1 MKETIMKKYR
11 LLNRIMDRISENHT
25 GAYAAQSAFFIVLS
39 MIPFIM
45 LLLALVQYT
54 PVTKADVIRA
64 VTHVLPKTIYPMIV
78 SIVNQ
83 VYNQS
88 QAMISLTGLVAIW
101 SAGRGVLAMS
111 AGLNSVYGSKET
123 RNYIYLRL
131 RAAFY
136 TVLFIIAIVLS
147 LVILGFGDRLSI
159 FIVNHYPFMKG
170 IIDLIINIRAV
181 ASIVVLTVFSM
192 TIYHFLPNKK
202 TKFIRQFLFSICQY
216 FYRIF
221 YDVWKYDDNHA
232 DHALAVCMYVYY
244 AAWRRSKRD
253 AGRRF
258 FHIYVG
264 RWQIQW
270 KKADTFVKL
279 FWRRMIWEGYI
290 YVLYL

>member
-11 LLNRIMDRISENHT
+11 LLNRIMNRISENHT

-202 TKFIRQFLFSICQY
+202 TRFIRQFPGAFLTAIGWAAVYIFSAY
-216 FYRIF
+216 VNIF
-221 YDVWKYDDNHA
+221 TGFSTMYGSMTTIMLIMLWLYA
-232 DHALAVCMYVYY
+232 CMYIMLLGGEVNEML
-244 AAWRRSKRD
+244 AED
-253 AGRRF
+253 F
-258 FHIYVG
+258 FTSV
-264 RWQIQW
+264 
-270 KKADTFVKL
+270 
-279 FWRRMIWEGYI
+279 
-290 YVLYL
+290 

>member
-11 LLNRIMDRISENHT
+11 LLNRIMNRISENHT

-181 ASIVVLTVFSM
+181 ASIVVLYIMLLGGEVNEM
-192 TIYHFLPNKK
+192 
-202 TKFIRQFLFSICQY
+202 
-216 FYRIF
+216 
-221 YDVWKYDDNHA
+221 
-232 DHALAVCMYVYY
+232 LAE
-244 AAWRRSKRD
+244 D
-253 AGRRF
+253 F
-258 FHIYVG
+258 FTSV
-264 RWQIQW
+264 
-270 KKADTFVKL
+270 
-279 FWRRMIWEGYI
+279 
-290 YVLYL
+290 

>member
-136 TVLFIIAIVLS
+136 TVLIIAIVLS

-202 TKFIRQFLFSICQY
+202 TKFIRQFPGAFLTAIGWAAASYIFSAY
-216 FYRIF
+216 VNIF
-221 YDVWKYDDNHA
+221 TGFSTMYGSMTTIMLIMLWLYA
-232 DHALAVCMYVYY
+232 CMYIMLLGGEVNEML
-244 AAWRRSKRD
+244 AED
-253 AGRRF
+253 F
-258 FHIYVG
+258 F
-264 RWQIQW
+264 
-270 KKADTFVKL
+270 TS
-279 FWRRMIWEGYI
+279 M
-290 YVLYL
+290 

>member
-202 TKFIRQFLFSICQY
+202 TKFIRQFPGAFLTAIGWAAASYIFSAY
-216 FYRIF
+216 VNIF
-221 YDVWKYDDNHA
+221 TGFSTMYGSMTTIMLIMLWLYA
-232 DHALAVCMYVYY
+232 CMYIMLL
-244 AAWRRSKRD
+244 
-253 AGRRF
+253 G
-258 FHIYVG
+258 G
-264 RWQIQW
+264 
-270 KKADTFVKL
+270 
-279 FWRRMIWEGYI
+279 
-290 YVLYL
+290 

>member
-111 AGLNSVYGSKET
+111 AG
-123 RNYIYLRL
+123 
-131 RAAFY
+131 A
-136 TVLFIIAIVLS
+136 
-147 LVILGFGDRLSI
+147 
-159 FIVNHYPFMKG
+159 
-170 IIDLIINIRAV
+170 
-181 ASIVVLTVFSM
+181 
-192 TIYHFLPNKK
+192 
-202 TKFIRQFLFSICQY
+202 
-216 FYRIF
+216 
-221 YDVWKYDDNHA
+221 
-232 DHALAVCMYVYY
+232 
-244 AAWRRSKRD
+244 
-253 AGRRF
+253 
-258 FHIYVG
+258 
-264 RWQIQW
+264 
-270 KKADTFVKL
+270 
-279 FWRRMIWEGYI
+279 
-290 YVLYL
+290 

>member
-1 MKETIMKKYR
+1 
-11 LLNRIMDRISENHT
+11 
-25 GAYAAQSAFFIVLS
+25 

-136 TVLFIIAIVLS
+136 ISTIYYLRSYFPLLYLA
-147 LVILGFGDRLSI
+147 FGDRLSI

-202 TKFIRQFLFSICQY
+202 TKFVRQFPGAFLTAIGWAAASYIFSAY
-216 FYRIF
+216 VNIF
-221 YDVWKYDDNHA
+221 TGFSTMYGSMTTIMLIMLWLYA
-232 DHALAVCMYVYY
+232 CMYIMLLGGEVNEML
-244 AAWRRSKRD
+244 AED
-253 AGRRF
+253 F
-258 FHIYVG
+258 F
-264 RWQIQW
+264 
-270 KKADTFVKL
+270 TS
-279 FWRRMIWEGYI
+279 M
-290 YVLYL
+290 

>member
-202 TKFIRQFLFSICQY
+202 TKFIRQFPGAFLTAVGWAAASYIFSAY
-216 FYRIF
+216 VNIF
-221 YDVWKYDDNHA
+221 TGFSTMYGSMTTIMLIMLWLYA
-232 DHALAVCMYVYY
+232 CMYIMLLGGEVNEML
-244 AAWRRSKRD
+244 AED
-253 AGRRF
+253 F
-258 FHIYVG
+258 F
-264 RWQIQW
+264 
-270 KKADTFVKL
+270 TS
-279 FWRRMIWEGYI
+279 M
-290 YVLYL
+290 